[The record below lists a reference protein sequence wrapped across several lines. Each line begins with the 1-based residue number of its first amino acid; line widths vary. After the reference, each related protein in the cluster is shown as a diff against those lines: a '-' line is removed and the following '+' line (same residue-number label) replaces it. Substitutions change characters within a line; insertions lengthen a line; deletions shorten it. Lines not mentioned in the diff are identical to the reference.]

1 VRLLDQFKELLESG
15 GSQSAAPRSGKDDRE
30 HALQIA
36 AAVLLLE
43 MEHADHEY
51 DPAERDEIRGELRRY
66 FDLTHDEVEAL
77 IAAAEPEAR
86 DAVSLRR
93 FLRTLNE
100 YLAPADKQ
108 ELLVMLWRVA
118 FADRRL
124 DADEEHLLRQLAE
137 LLHMPHREFIK
148 ARHAVTGE

>member
-1 VRLLDQFKELLESG
+1 VRLLDQFKELLEG
-15 GSQSAAPRSGKDDRE
+15 GGAQVSSRLSADNRE

-51 DPAERDEIRGELRRY
+51 DPAEREEIRAELKGY
-66 FDLTHDEVEAL
+66 FDLLDGEVQAL
-77 IAAAEPEAR
+77 IDAAEPEAR
-86 DAVSLRR
+86 EAVSLHS

-100 YLAPADKQ
+100 HLTPDEKR
-108 ELLVMLWRVA
+108 EVLVMLWRVA

-124 DADEEHLLRQLAE
+124 DADEEHLLRQLSE
-137 LLHMPHREFIK
+137 LLHMPHRDFIK